1 MTFTE
6 ARNEFDSK
14 YQFIKKYTCFR
25 PEHLTMNKESKV
37 RKKNGEHNSLSNYNY
52 NTVNFTLDNFLVL
65 DNAYNEDAGIHELDK
80 TTKMLKSILNS
91 AIDNI
96 ANDKEV
102 TINFSK

>member
-1 MTFTE
+1 MPFTE

-37 RKKNGEHNSLSNYNY
+37 RKKNGEHNSLSNYN
-52 NTVNFTLDNFLVL
+52 TVNFTLDNFLVL
-65 DNAYNEDAGIHELDK
+65 DNAYNEDAGIHELYK

>member
-6 ARNEFDSK
+6 AKNEFNSK
-14 YQFIKKYTCFR
+14 YQFIKEYTCFL
-25 PEHLTMNKESKV
+25 PEHLIMKRETKV
-37 RKKNGEHNSLSNYNY
+37 RKKNGEYNSQSNY

-65 DNAYNEDAGIHELDK
+65 ANTYNEDAGIHELDK
-80 TTKMLKSILNS
+80 TTKILKSILNS

>member
-6 ARNEFDSK
+6 AKNEFNNK
-14 YQFIKKYTCFR
+14 YQFIKEYTCFL
-25 PEHLTMNKESKV
+25 PEHLIMKRETKV
-37 RKKNGEHNSLSNYNY
+37 RKKNGEYNSQSNY

-65 DNAYNEDAGIHELDK
+65 ANTYNEDAGIHELDK

>member
-6 ARNEFDSK
+6 AKNEFNSK
-14 YQFIKKYTCFR
+14 YQFIKEYTCFL
-25 PEHLTMNKESKV
+25 PEHLIMKRETKV
-37 RKKNGEHNSLSNYNY
+37 RKKNGEHNPQSNY

-65 DNAYNEDAGIHELDK
+65 ASAYNEGAGIHELDK

-91 AIDNI
+91 AINNI

>member
-6 ARNEFDSK
+6 AKNEFNSK
-14 YQFIKKYTCFR
+14 YQFIKEYTCFL
-25 PEHLTMNKESKV
+25 PEHLIMKRETKV
-37 RKKNGEHNSLSNYNY
+37 RKKNGEYNSQSNY

-65 DNAYNEDAGIHELDK
+65 ANTYNEDAGIHELDK

>member
-6 ARNEFDSK
+6 AINEFDSK
-14 YQFIKKYTCFR
+14 YQFIKEYTCFL
-25 PEHLTMNKESKV
+25 PEHLIMKRETKV
-37 RKKNGEHNSLSNYNY
+37 RKKNGEYNSQSNY

-65 DNAYNEDAGIHELDK
+65 ANAYNEDAGIHKLDK